1 MVQSLSPS
9 DERGLGLRDV
19 HSWNKALLAK
29 NLWNI
34 HSKGDSFGSD
44 GNYHQ
49 LQPPLDEEAQLEE
62 LEDGDNPQNFSEKSL
77 NAQSANTYD
86 LVSPGAI
93 SKQSSGPKKRLIMQK
108 AGFSLA
114 PSQKLKAKRRK
125 TEIIE
130 IHGGRII
137 RSAGR
142 KDRHSKVCT
151 ARGTRDRRVR
161 LSPKTAIQFYDVQ
174 DRLGYDRPSK
184 AIDWLMKE
192 AKAAIDALIEPP
204 PEDTNYHFG
213 SGNGEIQEPQPE
225 ISPNFGLFNNNGGA
239 PLVSTEFQ
247 AYSNSDFNSVL
258 YSRNHEGFLS
268 SAPPLTTPSEIFDAN
283 FEMAKMQRIFTWNYA
298 NSIIGAE
305 EDYSSVIT
313 PNFPGPPILGHSQVF
328 QQREPLQSSYSRISY
343 NYNPITARFPGID
356 FSNEEMPDFTTADKE
371 DETNKIPIFGEQSS
385 TAPFLHYEE

>member
-1 MVQSLSPS
+1 MDIPPS
-9 DERGLGLRDV
+9 
-19 HSWNKALLAK
+19 
-29 NLWNI
+29 
-34 HSKGDSFGSD
+34 
-44 GNYHQ
+44 NYHQ
-49 LQPPLDEEAQLEE
+49 LQPPLDEENPLEE

-86 LVSPGAI
+86 LV
-93 SKQSSGPKKRLIMQK
+93 QKRLIMQK

-114 PSQKLKAKRRK
+114 ASQKLKAKRRK

-192 AKAAIDALIEPP
+192 AKTAIDALIEPLP
-204 PEDTNYHFG
+204 SEDTNYHFG
-213 SGNGEIQEPQPE
+213 SANLAETGNGEIQETQTE
-225 ISPNFGLFNNNGGA
+225 ISPISNFGLFSNNNGAA

-247 AYSNSDFNSVL
+247 AYSNSDFNSIL
-258 YSRNHEGFLS
+258 YSRNHEEFSS

-283 FEMAKMQRIFTWNYA
+283 LEMAKMQRIFTWNYA
-298 NSIIGAE
+298 NSIGGE

-313 PNFPGPPILGHSQVF
+313 PNFPGPPILGHSQIF
-328 QQREPLQSSYSRISY
+328 QQREPLQSSYSRITY
-343 NYNPITARFPGID
+343 NYNPITTRFPGID

-371 DETNKIPIFGEQSS
+371 DETNKIPVFGDQSS
-385 TAPFLHYEE
+385 TASFLHYEE